1 MKRQKIRRFL
11 LLISFLLFPVTLYY
25 FSPVLIIE
33 GGFSGIVTGS
43 LLLFAALFVASL
55 FFGRAFCGWACPA
68 GGLQEGCFEVV
79 DKKIGNKKVNRVK
92 YIIWVPWLL
101 AIILG
106 FILHG
111 GMKSVSFFYMTNH
124 GISVSGIMELTI
136 YLFFITLITVL
147 ALVIGKRG
155 MCHTI
160 CWMAPFMIIG
170 TKMKDRLGYPSLH
183 LEASPEK
190 CVQCGLCSK
199 NCPMS
204 LEVAKMVQAGALQNN
219 ECILCGECAD
229 LCSKKVIKLTFK
241 SSKKLTAEKDDAV
254 KATADTIKV
263 VSY

>member
-1 MKRQKIRRFL
+1 MKRQKIRKLL

-43 LLLFAALFVASL
+43 LLLFAALFAASL
-55 FFGRAFCGWACPA
+55 FFGRAFCGWICPA
-68 GGLQEGCFEVV
+68 GGLQEACFQIV
-79 DKKIGNKKVNRVK
+79 DKRVTGKKVNWVK

-101 AIILG
+101 VIILG

-111 GMKSVSFFYMTNH
+111 GVKSVSLFYMTNH

-155 MCHTI
+155 MCHSI

-170 TKMKDRLGYPSLH
+170 TRIKNLLGYSSLH
-183 LEASPEK
+183 LEADSEK
-190 CVQCGLCSK
+190 CVQCGLCTK

-204 LEVAKMVQAGALQNN
+204 LEVAQMVRMGALQND
-219 ECILCGECAD
+219 ECILCGRCAD
-229 LCSKKVIKLTFK
+229 LCAKKVIKLT
-241 SSKKLTAEKDDAV
+241 SKRSEKLAAEKDDEAKTAADNRKAV
-254 KATADTIKV
+254 IK
-263 VSY
+263 

>member
-1 MKRQKIRRFL
+1 MKRQKIRKSL

-43 LLLFAALFVASL
+43 LLLFAAQFVASL
-55 FFGRAFCGWACPA
+55 IFGRAFCGWICPA
-68 GGLQEGCFEVV
+68 GGLQEGCFQVV
-79 DKKIGNKKVNRVK
+79 DKKVNNQKVNRIK

-106 FILHG
+106 FILNG
-111 GMKSVSFFYMTNH
+111 GVKSVSFFYMTDH

-155 MCHTI
+155 MCHSI

-170 TKMKDRLGYPSLH
+170 TKIKDRIGYPSLH
-183 LEASPEK
+183 LEADPEK

-204 LEVAKMVQAGALQNN
+204 LEVAKMVRTSALQNN
-219 ECILCGECAD
+219 ECILCGRCAD
-229 LCSKKVIKLTFK
+229 LCRKQAIKLTFK
-241 SSKKLTAEKDDAV
+241 SSKKLTDGKDSAV
-254 KATADTIKV
+254 KTTADTIKV
-263 VSY
+263 VSR